1 MCDIAHDDQI
11 DALVA
16 QWAPERP
23 DLDLETMALVARLLG
38 VAKAISARI
47 AALAAEHDLVMGEGD
62 VLFTLRRAGKP
73 YRLSPTALTSS
84 LLVSSGT
91 MTNRL
96 DRLEQRGL
104 IERVPNPADRRGLE
118 VALTARGLELVEDAI
133 GEHVRREQ
141 EMLAPVSANE
151 RTALTRILRKLGA
164 HLAERPPG

>member
-1 MCDIAHDDQI
+1 
-11 DALVA
+11 
-16 QWAPERP
+16 
-23 DLDLETMALVARLLG
+23 MALVARLLG

-104 IERVPNPADRRGLE
+104 VERVPNPADRRGLE
-118 VALTARGLELVEDAI
+118 VALTKRGLALVEDAI

-141 EMLAPVSANE
+141 EMLAPLSANE

-164 HLAERPPG
+164 HLAEPPGD